1 MIRIERNP
9 SRRQLLLFGISW
21 PVVFGLLGGLAWW
34 KTGSLDGAGTFWAI
48 AAIPAIRIVWPGGL
62 RLFYVLVSYATFPIG
77 FVASYVILAVIY
89 YLVLTPTGLILR
101 LRGHDPMQR
110 RFDRNVRT
118 YWTPREEED
127 AHERYFRQF

>member
-9 SRRQLLLFGISW
+9 SRRQLLTFGISW
-21 PVVFGLLGGLAWW
+21 PLVFALLGGLAWW
-34 KTGSLDGAGTFWAI
+34 KTGSPNGAATLWAVG
-48 AAIPAIRIVWPGGL
+48 AIPAIGLVWPGGL
-62 RLFYVLVSYATFPIG
+62 RLFYVLVSYVTFPIG
-77 FVASYVILAVIY
+77 FVASYLILAVIY

-110 RFDRNVRT
+110 RFDRNVKT

-127 AHERYFRQF
+127 AGQRCFRQF